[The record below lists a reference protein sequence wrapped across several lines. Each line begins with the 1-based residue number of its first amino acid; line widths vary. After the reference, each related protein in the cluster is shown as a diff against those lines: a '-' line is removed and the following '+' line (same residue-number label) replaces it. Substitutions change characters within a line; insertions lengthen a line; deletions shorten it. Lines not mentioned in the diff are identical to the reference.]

1 MLQIILSIILM
12 PFAVMAIVFTG
23 ALGYAFAKAVFTWAA
38 NWEPFK
44 PKDEK

>member
-12 PFAVMAIVFTG
+12 PFAILAVVFTG
-23 ALGYAFAKAVFTWAA
+23 AFGYAFVKSAFTWAA

-44 PKDEK
+44 KKGE